1 MLAEAWYT
9 VAAPYSVEK
18 RPFYEQVAEM
28 LRLYIIENGLKPGDK
43 LPRED
48 ELARNNDVGRS

>member
-1 MLAEAWYT
+1 
-9 VAAPYSVEK
+9 
-18 RPFYEQVAEM
+18 M

-48 ELARNNDVGRS
+48 ELARIFDVGRSSVREAVRSLSALGVLDIQRRKG